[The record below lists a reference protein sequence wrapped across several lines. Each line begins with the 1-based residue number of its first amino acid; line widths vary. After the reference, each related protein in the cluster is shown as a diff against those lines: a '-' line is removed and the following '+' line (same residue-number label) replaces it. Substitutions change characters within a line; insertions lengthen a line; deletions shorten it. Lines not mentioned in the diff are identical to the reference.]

1 MEEEEKTDTNE
12 ISLMK
17 AIVEV
22 DLDFAMS
29 MTLSLRVLVEADAAI
44 LIGYFIILQT
54 ITRKIKNSR
63 YEHTCSFKAIKFKSL
78 LSSHSSISL
87 LNFSIKGFVSR
98 SSLLFHEITWNLN

>member
-54 ITRKIKNSR
+54 ITRKIK

-98 SSLLFHEITWNLN
+98 SSLLFHEPKEAQ